1 MHASKDAPAAVSRV
15 ILAVF
20 SYTSTPFRTV
30 PTLDRGKPET
40 CASSA
45 MQMVLHG
52 YTNPLYPMIK
62 TSAAPDGNAESGL
75 KVALPSAAV
84 APG

>member
-1 MHASKDAPAAVSRV
+1 
-15 ILAVF
+15 
-20 SYTSTPFRTV
+20 
-30 PTLDRGKPET
+30 
-40 CASSA
+40 
-45 MQMVLHG
+45 MQMVLRG

-62 TSAAPDGNAESGL
+62 TSAAPDGNAESSL